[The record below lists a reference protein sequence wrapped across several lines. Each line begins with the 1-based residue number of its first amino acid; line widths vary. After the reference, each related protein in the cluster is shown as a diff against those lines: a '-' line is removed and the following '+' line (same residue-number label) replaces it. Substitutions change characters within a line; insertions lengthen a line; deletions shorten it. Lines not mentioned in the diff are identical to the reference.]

1 MGNVDAD
8 SDLDLR
14 GAPVLPLEV
23 REKTVEDSIDIMR
36 QDKVPAGKAEG

>member
-8 SDLDLR
+8 SDLR
-14 GAPVLPLEV
+14 GAHVLPLEV
-23 REKTVEDSIDIMR
+23 REKMVEDSIDIMR